1 MRQSALFQQGNS
13 PQPGFPQSGGLQSS
27 VAPSVKPEE
36 DKKKDGT
43 DGRKKEKKQ
52 APVKEAVSSPQVN
65 MGYGENNGE
74 DEVVQALFG
83 NHKKSKK
90 EKPSVESKK
99 AEKDSGKK
107 KQDEKGHGAF
117 GGLFGAKKK
126 QQANDSVQ
134 NQGMNYASESKGNAA
149 FAGGQ
154 QISSPNYASGAAD
167 YAALYGGNGFGAEET
182 EVFSD
187 DAAAAGTP
195 WLELIDFSQPGAL
208 QRIDL
213 NFTKPYIIIGRM
225 SSDEKRPDVAF
236 PGEFKR
242 IGRQHARIERRGED
256 FFVIDLGS
264 ANHTMVNGQVM
275 VPNQPYQL
283 QDGMELA
290 FTVSKPVRYRVHI

>member
-1 MRQSALFQQGNS
+1 MYKRQ
-13 PQPGFPQSGGLQSS
+13 
-27 VAPSVKPEE
+27 
-36 DKKKDGT
+36 
-43 DGRKKEKKQ
+43 
-52 APVKEAVSSPQVN
+52 
-65 MGYGENNGE
+65 
-74 DEVVQALFG
+74 
-83 NHKKSKK
+83 
-90 EKPSVESKK
+90 
-99 AEKDSGKK
+99 
-107 KQDEKGHGAF
+107 
-117 GGLFGAKKK
+117 
-126 QQANDSVQ
+126 
-134 NQGMNYASESKGNAA
+134 
-149 FAGGQ
+149 
-154 QISSPNYASGAAD
+154 
-167 YAALYGGNGFGAEET
+167 ALYGGNGFGAEET

-187 DAAAAGTP
+187 EAAAAGTP

-275 VPNQPYQL
+275 VPNQPYRL